1 MNTAVAPEAVFDK
14 ENIGRLANFKSQHP
28 DQKRPMLKDIQQN
41 DQSLQESSQIFKS
54 NSPPTMLQ
62 KLCQHLDPIIDNL
75 TAQENVESQVDSEYM
90 SRQKDI
96 NQKMRAILVDWLV
109 DVNLKF
115 RLKPQSLFMA
125 ISVID
130 RFLSLREVSR
140 AKLQLVG
147 ISALMLV
154 GKYEE
159 IYPPLLRDYVA
170 VCDNAYKKEELLAME
185 EEILSVLD
193 FQLNRTSSL
202 VFLELFRQKISMT
215 DQNFAF
221 CRYFLEIALMDLA
234 HLQFKNSVLAAGAI
248 YLSHKVFRKESW
260 PKGFDLTTKVSESAA
275 KSCAKELFAIL
286 SRVESTKLGAIR
298 TKFAH
303 PDLFEVSKYRIEKV
317 SSNSTTSIAS

>member
-1 MNTAVAPEAVFDK
+1 MNAAVAPEAVLDK
-14 ENIGRLANFKSQHP
+14 ENIGRLANFKSQQP
-28 DQKRPMLKDIQQN
+28 DQKRPVLKDIQQN
-41 DQSLQESSQIFKS
+41 DQSQQESSQASKAITP
-54 NSPPTMLQ
+54 SPMLQ
-62 KLCQHLDPIIDNL
+62 KLCQHLDSIIDNL
-75 TAQENVESQVDSEYM
+75 TLQEKTESVVDSEYM

-115 RLKPQSLFMA
+115 RLKPQSLFMT

-130 RFLSLREVSR
+130 RFLSLREVTR
-140 AKLQLVG
+140 ARLQLVG

-159 IYPPLLRDYVA
+159 IYPPVLRDYVA

-185 EEILSVLD
+185 EEILSTLD

-221 CRYFLEIALMDLA
+221 CRYFLEISMMDLA
-234 HLQFKNSVLAAGAI
+234 HLQFKSSVLAAGAI

-260 PKGFDLTTKVSESAA
+260 PKGFDFITKVSESAA

-286 SRVESTKLGAIR
+286 SRVESSKLGAIR
-298 TKFAH
+298 TKFTH
-303 PDLFEVSKYRIEKV
+303 LDLFEVSKYRIEKIP
-317 SSNSTTSIAS
+317 SNSASSVAS